1 MILVCSAW
9 EEETKYLDSHQ
20 DKFKIIHL
28 GIGYLQAAL
37 NLQRFLLSRGKAE
50 HGASQASRVL
60 SYRDLP
66 QIEKIYFIGT
76 AGLISK
82 ADINWDMPVFSVNK
96 VSLSLPLS
104 FKKQAYIPKAYP
116 EFSLRTN
123 AKSNVA
129 DCLSALEITNSSEL
143 SHDIEGLVSAR
154 NGEDSENAEIGV
166 REQCENGIVQRSLLE
181 NMELYGVAQVAAEFN
196 IPCSALLGVTNR
208 TDTSAH
214 QDWSSNHKRVSKLL
228 CKYFSELVHN

>member
-9 EEETKYLDSHQ
+9 EEETKYLDLRQ

-50 HGASQASRVL
+50 HGASQESRTL
-60 SYRDLP
+60 SYRDLA

-104 FKKQAYIPKAYP
+104 FKKQAYIPKSYP

-154 NGEDSENAEIGV
+154 NEESKENT
-166 REQCENGIVQRSLLE
+166 ENGILYRFLLE

-214 QDWSSNHKRVSKLL
+214 QDWSNNHKRVSKLL
-228 CKYFSELVHN
+228 CKHFSELIDN